1 MIAELG
7 QVTLVLSL
15 LLAVCLSTLP
25 IIGAWN
31 RDERLI
37 ATAPSLAIGLFV
49 FIALAFGL
57 LAAGFLADDF
67 TIRYVASNSNLLLPW
82 YYKVSAIWGGHEGSL
97 LLWMLMLTGW
107 MVAVV
112 LLSGSLPRAFR
123 ARVLAVMGMVTLG
136 FLAFTVFTSNPFDR
150 ILPTVPDGNDLN
162 PLLQDPGMI
171 FHPPLLYMG
180 YVGFSVAFAFAIA
193 GLLGGRVER
202 DWVRW
207 AKPWTLAAWS
217 FLTGGIALGS
227 WWAYYELGWGGWWF
241 WDPVENASFMPWLVG
256 TALIHSQ
263 AVTEKRG
270 AFPAWT
276 VLLSIAAFSLSLL
289 GTFLVRSGVLTSV
302 HAFAN
307 DPERG
312 LFILAFLGVVVGG
325 SLLLYAL
332 RAPRIATGEGFDVL
346 SRESALLMNNIFL
359 VVAAA
364 MVLIGTIYP
373 ILVDFMGWGQVS
385 VGPPYFGAMFILLMT
400 PLVLLIPVGPMS
412 RWQHDE
418 FRRAVRPLLWAA
430 VFAVVGALV
439 ITALLG
445 AWNLRAITGWVGGLW
460 LMAGTVSFVMRQRR
474 QTKGRLTR
482 GQWGMSL
489 AHFGVGV
496 FVIGVAMVEST
507 TFEKDLRFE
516 PGQTV
521 EAAGL
526 TFRLNEVTTVKGP
539 NWAADEARV
548 SVLKGDRE
556 VLLMTPQKRRY
567 YRSGQV
573 MSEIELRP
581 GFTRDLY
588 VALGEPLSG
597 GAWSMRIHIKPFIR
611 WIWGGALLML
621 IGGMISASDR
631 RYWVRRRAD
640 AEAEEESRTR
650 ATDGRGDEAL
660 AT

>member
-1 MIAELG
+1 MIGELG
-7 QVTLVLSL
+7 QITLILAL
-15 LLAVCLSTLP
+15 LIAVCLSTLP
-25 IIGAWN
+25 LIGAWN

-49 FIALAFGL
+49 FSALAFGL

-67 TIRYVASNSNLLLPW
+67 TIRYVAANSNLLLPW
-82 YYKVSAIWGGHEGSL
+82 YYKLSAIWGGHEGSL

-107 MVAVV
+107 MLAVV
-112 LLSGSLPRAFR
+112 MLSGPLPKVFR

-150 ILPTVPDGNDLN
+150 VLPTVPDGNDLN

-193 GLLGGRVER
+193 GLLGGKVER

-207 AKPWTLAAWS
+207 AKPWTLAAWA

-312 LFILAFLGVVVGG
+312 MFILAFLGVVVGG

-359 VVAAA
+359 VVSAA

-373 ILVDFMGWGQVS
+373 ILIDFMGWGQVS
-385 VGPPYFGAMFILLMT
+385 VGPPYFGAMFIMLMT
-400 PLVLLIPVGPMS
+400 PLVMLLPVGPMS
-412 RWQHDE
+412 RWQGDE
-418 FRRAVRPLLWAA
+418 FRRAVRPLMWSA
-430 VFAVVGALV
+430 VAAVVGALF
-439 ITALLG
+439 ITALLDS
-445 AWNLRAITGWVGGLW
+445 WNLRAITGWAGGLW
-460 LMAGTVSFVMRQRR
+460 VMAGAIAFAMRQRR
-474 QTKGRLTR
+474 QTQGRLTR
-482 GQWGMSL
+482 GQWGMTL

-507 TFEKDLRFE
+507 MEQKDVRLE
-516 PGQTV
+516 PGQSI

-526 TFRLNEVTTVKGP
+526 TFRLDEVATVKGP
-539 NWAADEARV
+539 NWAADEGRIT
-548 SVLKGDRE
+548 VLKGDRQIT
-556 VLLMTPQKRRY
+556 VMTPQKRRY
-567 YRSGQV
+567 YRSGQI

-588 VALGEPLSG
+588 IALGEPLGG
-597 GAWSMRIHIKPFIR
+597 GAWSVRIHIKPFIR

-621 IGGMISASDR
+621 IGGFISASDR
-631 RYWVRRRAD
+631 RYWVRRRAEID
-640 AEAEEESRTR
+640 DQKPSGES
-650 ATDGRGDEAL
+650 APAKGGAL

>member
-31 RDERLI
+31 RDDRLI

-430 VFAVVGALV
+430 AFAVVGALV

-526 TFRLNEVTTVKGP
+526 TFRLNEVATVKGP

-548 SVLKGDRE
+548 SVLRNGEE
-556 VLLMTPQKRRY
+556 VRVMKPQKRRY

-573 MSEIELRP
+573 MSQIELTP

-631 RYWVRRRAD
+631 RYWVRRRAE
-640 AEAEEESRTR
+640 AEAEEESRTS
-650 ATDGRGDEAL
+650 ATAGRGDEAL

>member
-7 QVTLVLSL
+7 QMTLVVALVIAVLLSI
-15 LLAVCLSTLP
+15 LP
-25 IIGAWN
+25 LVGAWN
-31 RDERLI
+31 NDNRLI
-37 ATAPSLAIGLFV
+37 ASASSLATGLFV
-49 FIALAFGL
+49 FIAASFVL
-57 LAAGFLADDF
+57 LAVAFLVNDF
-67 TIRYVASNSNLLLPW
+67 TIRYVAGNSNLLLPW
-82 YYKVSAIWGGHEGSL
+82 YYRLSAIWGGHEGSL
-97 LLWMLMLTGW
+97 LLWMLMLSGW
-107 MVAVV
+107 MMAVV
-112 LLSGSLPRAFR
+112 LLSKSLPRAFR
-123 ARVLAVMGMVTLG
+123 ARVLAVMGMVTVG

-150 ILPTVPDGNDLN
+150 VLPGVPDGNDLN

-202 DWVRW
+202 EWIRW

-263 AVTEKRG
+263 SVTEKRG

-276 VLLSIAAFSLSLL
+276 ILLSIAAFSLSLL

-312 LFILAFLGVVVGG
+312 LFILAFLAVVVGG

-332 RAPRIATGEGFDVL
+332 RAPRIATGEGFDVV
-346 SRESALLMNNIFL
+346 SRESALLLNNIFL

-385 VGPPYFGAMFILLMT
+385 VGPPYFGAMFIMLMT
-400 PLVLLIPVGPMS
+400 PVVLLLPLGPMA
-412 RWQHDE
+412 RWQNDE
-418 FRRAVRPLLWAA
+418 FRRAARPLLWAA
-430 VFAVVGALV
+430 LFAIVGALIV
-439 ITALLG
+439 TALLG
-445 AWNLRAITGWVGGLW
+445 SWNLRAITGWIGGLW
-460 LMAGTVSFVMRQRR
+460 LMAGAVAFVMRQRR
-474 QTKGRLTR
+474 QARGRMTR

-507 TFEKDLRFE
+507 TFEKDIRFE

-526 TFRLNEVTTVKGP
+526 TFRLNEVATVKGP

-548 SVLKGDRE
+548 SVLRNGKE
-556 VLLMTPQKRRY
+556 ILLMTPQKRRY

-573 MSEIELRP
+573 MSQIELRP

-611 WIWGGALLML
+611 WIWGGAVLML
-621 IGGMISASDR
+621 IGGLVSATDR
-631 RYWVRRRAD
+631 RYWVRRRAEIEEPGGTPPAR
-640 AEAEEESRTR
+640 AE
-650 ATDGRGDEAL
+650 GAL

>member
-7 QVTLVLSL
+7 QMVLLLALV
-15 LLAVCLSTLP
+15 LAVCLSILP
-25 IIGAWN
+25 LIGAWLE
-31 RDERLI
+31 DERLI
-37 ATAPSLAIGLFV
+37 ATAPSLTIGLFV
-49 FIALAFGL
+49 FSL
-57 LAAGFLADDF
+57 LAYVLLSAGFLVHDF
-67 TIRYVASNSNLLLPW
+67 TIEYVAANSNLLLPW
-82 YYKVSAIWGGHEGSL
+82 YYRLSAVWGGHEGSL
-97 LLWMLMLTGW
+97 LLWILMLCGW

-112 LLSGSLPRAFR
+112 ALSGPLPQVFR
-123 ARVLAVMGMVTLG
+123 ARVLAVMGIIAVG
-136 FLAFTVFTSNPFDR
+136 FLSFTAFTSNPFNR
-150 ILPTVPDGNDLN
+150 ILPGAPDGNDLN

-180 YVGFSVAFAFAIA
+180 YVGFAVAFAFAIA

-202 DWVRW
+202 AWIRW
-207 AKPWTLAAWS
+207 AKPWTLSAWA

-312 LFILAFLGVVVGG
+312 LFILVFLALVTGG
-325 SLLLYAL
+325 ALLLYAL
-332 RAPRIATGEGFDVL
+332 RAPRIATGEGFDFV
-346 SRESALLMNNIFL
+346 SRESALLLNNIFF
-359 VVAAA
+359 VVSSA
-364 MVLIGTIYP
+364 MVLIGTLYP
-373 ILVDFMGWGQVS
+373 ILMDFAGWGQVS

-400 PLVLLIPVGPMS
+400 PIVLLMPLGPMS
-412 RWQHDE
+412 RWQKDE
-418 FRRAVRPLLWAA
+418 FARVASALVWAA
-430 VFAVVGALV
+430 VAAVVLALV

-445 AWNLRAITGWVGGLW
+445 AWNLRAITGWIGGLW
-460 LMAGTVSFVMRQRR
+460 LMAGAVAFVARQRR
-474 QTKGRLTR
+474 QSGGRLTR
-482 GQWGMSL
+482 GQWGMTL

-507 TFEKDLRFE
+507 TYEKDLRMD
-516 PGQTV
+516 PGREVQ
-521 EAAGL
+521 AAGL
-526 TFRLNEVTTVKGP
+526 TFRLEEVTTVKGP
-539 NWAADEARV
+539 NWSAQQARL
-548 SVLKGDRE
+548 SVLKNGE
-556 VLLMTPQKRRY
+556 AYLEMTPQKRRY
-567 YRSGQV
+567 YRSGQI
-573 MSEIELRP
+573 MSQIELEP

-597 GAWSMRIHIKPFIR
+597 GAWSMRIHVKPFIR
-611 WIWGGALLML
+611 WIWGGAVLML
-621 IGGMISASDR
+621 LGGLIAASDR
-631 RYWVRRRAD
+631 RYWVRRRD
-640 AEAEEESRTR
+640 ESEQPAHGSDQPRLAGA
-650 ATDGRGDEAL
+650 AT
-660 AT
+660 T

>member
-1 MIAELG
+1 MIGELG
-7 QVTLVLSL
+7 QVTLILAL
-15 LLAVCLSTLP
+15 LIAICLSILP
-25 IIGAWN
+25 LIGAWN
-31 RDERLI
+31 NNERLI
-37 ATAPSLAIGLFV
+37 ATAPSLTIGLFV
-49 FIALAFGL
+49 FAALAFGL
-57 LAAGFLADDF
+57 LAWAFLVNDF
-67 TIRYVASNSNLLLPW
+67 TIRYVAANSNLLLPW
-82 YYKVSAIWGGHEGSL
+82 YYRISAIWGGHEGSL
-97 LLWMLMLTGW
+97 LLWLLMLTGW
-107 MVAVV
+107 MLAVV

-123 ARVLAVMGMVTLG
+123 ARVLAVMGMVCVG
-136 FLAFTVFTSNPFDR
+136 FLMFTAFTSNPFDR
-150 ILPTVPDGNDLN
+150 LLPGTPDGNDLN

-180 YVGFSVAFAFAIA
+180 YVGFSVAFAFAVA

-207 AKPWTLAAWS
+207 AKPWTLSAWA

-332 RAPRIATGEGFDVL
+332 RAPRIATGEGFNVV
-346 SRESALLMNNIFL
+346 SRESALLLNNIFF
-359 VVAAA
+359 VVSAA

-373 ILVDFMGWGQVS
+373 ILIDFMGWGQVS

-400 PLVLLIPVGPMS
+400 PIVLLLPLGPMS
-412 RWQHDE
+412 RWQNDE
-418 FRRAVRPLLWAA
+418 LMRTLRPLLWAA
-430 VFAVVGALV
+430 VAAIVGALV

-445 AWNLRAITGWVGGLW
+445 SWNLRAIAGWIGGLW
-460 LMAGTVSFVMRQRR
+460 LMAGSAAYVMRQRR
-474 QTKGRLTR
+474 QSRGRMTR

-507 TFEKDLRFE
+507 TFEKDLRME
-516 PGQTV
+516 PGQEV
-521 EAAGL
+521 QAAGL
-526 TFRLNEVTTVKGP
+526 TFRLNEVVTVKGP
-539 NWAADEARV
+539 NWAADEARLT
-548 SVLKGDRE
+548 VLKNGEERH
-556 VLLMTPQKRRY
+556 LMTPQKRRY

-573 MSEIELRP
+573 MSQIELRP

-588 VALGEPLSG
+588 VALGEPIGG

-621 IGGMISASDR
+621 IGALISATDR
-631 RYWVRRRAD
+631 RYWVRRTHHAD
-640 AEAEEESRTR
+640 DKPPTASAAGGNR
-650 ATDGRGDEAL
+650 EAL